1 MIGVLVEMIICEILL
16 RVIVS
21 VSNKAFKISKYLD
34 VKNCSCKK
42 SIFGKLAPTHENE
55 ILSTIEIELD
65 DRKVTYERNNYLHDS
80 IGDYML
86 VINSCTFYWLLLM
99 L

>member
-1 MIGVLVEMIICEILL
+1 MIAVLVEMIICEILVH
-16 RVIVS
+16 VIVS
-21 VSNKAFKISKYLD
+21 VSNKACKISKYLD

-42 SIFGKLAPTHENE
+42 NLFGKLAPTHENK
-55 ILSTIEIELD
+55 ILSTTEIGLD
-65 DRKVTYERNNYLHDS
+65 DRKVKCDRNNYLHDS

-86 VINSCTFYWLLLM
+86 VINSCTFYWFLLM